1 MIYSYTVPESE
12 SSEDEQTQTKSK
24 EHSYLSNHPSD
35 IYFPSIIDSSMD
47 SKTNPNLYQY
57 KEEDIKS
64 FLKSN
69 KQINNKENF
78 KDLIKEY
85 DICITHS
92 WNGKTYGSSSNW
104 YDIFEMWYI
113 SKRNSFPVDYNGK
126 KIALLFPD
134 CKFPEACL
142 KSILTKYT
150 LTHKDIEQLK
160 TDIFFIN
167 QPDELI
173 IENTDLVITDGKI
186 PKSIIKCRILHLQII
201 ATLKEE
207 SFSTIE
213 YNKLKVYYDPRIN
226 QLIDHYKN
234 TQGIEIRKLEI
245 ARINEPNT
253 ILIEDIRRINFNIFK
268 PNKIVAPK
276 TNPNNPK
283 NKIRCL
289 IYVTPRYRSIINESE
304 TFEEIDDILDAIQE
318 NHLNKIAQRI
328 KHAQRD
334 LLKYYR
340 DDFKK
345 HNPTKSFSTN
355 LSKLTDEQKMGLIEK
370 GTIHG
375 NGYTP
380 NDVMED
386 RISSRVKLI
395 IVGLNEENRNF
406 ESTILSRAIN
416 KGIYLDTEVYN
427 QSDLPIEDIHTIYDN
442 YIFTPARNWT
452 ISRFIPEA
460 IYNKKKI
467 IYTEKAQNQLKINI
481 PLAIRINDSE
491 NYLSYLAED
500 DIYLKPKSK
509 IIHHI
514 LE

>member
-1 MIYSYTVPESE
+1 MIYSYEIPDE
-12 SSEDEQTQTKSK
+12 EDEEINLDQTK

-35 IYFPSIIDSSMD
+35 IYFPSVIDSSLD

-57 KEEDIKS
+57 KEEDIKL

-69 KQINNKENF
+69 KQINNRENF
-78 KDLIKEY
+78 EKSIKDY
-85 DICITHS
+85 DVCITHS
-92 WNGKTYGSSSNW
+92 WNGKNYGPSSNW

-142 KSILTKYT
+142 KSILTKYI
-150 LTHKDIEQLK
+150 LTNKDIEQLK
-160 TDIFFIN
+160 TDMFFIN
-167 QPDELI
+167 QPEELI

-186 PKSIIKCRILHLQII
+186 PKSMIKCKVLHLQII

-207 SFSTIE
+207 SFKTIKYE
-213 YNKLKVYYDPRIN
+213 RLNVYYDPRNN

-234 TQGIEIRKLEI
+234 TQCIEIRKLEI
-245 ARINEPNT
+245 ARIDEPNT
-253 ILIEDIRRINFNIFK
+253 FLIEDIRRINFNIFK
-268 PNKIVAPK
+268 PNKIDSSRIHK
-276 TNPNNPK
+276 KSEK
-283 NKIRCL
+283 NKIRYL

-304 TFEEIDDILDAIQE
+304 NFEEIDDILDSIPE

-328 KHAQRD
+328 KIAQKD

-355 LSKLTDEQKMGLIEK
+355 LSKLTDEQKLGLIEK

-380 NDVMED
+380 NDIMED
-386 RISSRVKLI
+386 GISSRVKLI

-427 QSDLPIEDIHTIYDN
+427 QGDLPIEDIHNIYDV

-452 ISRFIPEA
+452 TSRFIPEA

-509 IIHHI
+509 IIHNI
-514 LE
+514 LK